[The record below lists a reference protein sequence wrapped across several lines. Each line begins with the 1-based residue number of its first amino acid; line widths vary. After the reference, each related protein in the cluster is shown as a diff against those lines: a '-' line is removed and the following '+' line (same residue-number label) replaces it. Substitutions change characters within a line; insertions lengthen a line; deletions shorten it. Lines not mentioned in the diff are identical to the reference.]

1 MSAGA
6 NDCTAQTLAAYLRAA
21 QAGLDLHFGEGF
33 AASNPAQAVTAAFL
47 LAEIERADA
56 TREGFRSAC
65 EAIGELQGAV
75 SELAVVIAG
84 LNA

>member
-6 NDCTAQTLAAYLRAA
+6 DDCTAQTMDTYLRAA
-21 QAGLDLHFGEGF
+21 QAGLGLHFGEGI
-33 AASNPAQAVTAAFL
+33 ANHPAQAVTAAFL
-47 LAEIERADA
+47 LVEIERAGA
-56 TREGFRSAC
+56 SREGFRSVC